1 MRRILPYTGRRREE
15 KARTNLS
22 LPREWIGL
30 ALVLAGLARVAL
42 LIAHEPI
49 IGYANQYDMART
61 SACTGLYPAVDLA
74 ARERASP
81 EAPLPLYALGATKR
95 EGCYPSTEVALVSA
109 TVAAAVALGAPPTQ
123 VRLKWIGATKL
134 GVLAVVALLLAF
146 ALHRH
151 PTAALYHGLAFF
163 LVMADP
169 AVTLWLNTL
178 YTEFAL
184 LASLYACIGA
194 IGALALSARG
204 SLALSVMLAGSL
216 VALAFSREQFSLLAP
231 ALVVAAWPWLWRRS
245 PHFTVTTL
253 GIAVVA
259 SMLAFGLL
267 ARPGAVRE
275 VNRTNTYLGVV
286 LPSSG
291 DPREAARVLG
301 LTERC
306 AGLSGATWYL
316 PRGEV
321 LRDACPEVF
330 ALSSLAFLRFLPADP
345 AVLVRSVARVLPATQ
360 SVTPAYLGVLG
371 GGRGATVDSLEPWN
385 RSLLQLAAT
394 QMSGALFAA
403 LVMAS
408 ILTAFFAAIAAAFWA
423 RPARDEPAA
432 SLLLAMLLG
441 GTVAYALLTTVFG
454 DGLSEASRHF
464 LPGWLAVAALVLGVL
479 VAAPACVMRWVR
491 APREHGGQIAAAI
504 VFTAATVA
512 GVYYTFD
519 WAGRQALAIG
529 VLDVPA
535 SRQVNS
541 VPLELRG
548 WTIDPFGVESVTV
561 KLGKIEKPA
570 RYGEASAD
578 LAAIFPGYPEVGS
591 GRFALAFSA
600 EDLAAAGPPEALE
613 MRITVRSKNGRVSEI
628 DRRRLEMRP

>member
-1 MRRILPYTGRRREE
+1 LP
-15 KARTNLS
+15 

-30 ALVLAGLARVAL
+30 ALVLLGLARAAL
-42 LIAHEPI
+42 LIAHEPV
-49 IGYANQYDMART
+49 IGYANQYDMVRT
-61 SACTGLYPAVDLA
+61 SACTGLFPAGDA
-74 ARERASP
+74 DARVRASP
-81 EAPLPLYALGATKR
+81 EAPLPFYALGAAKR
-95 EGCYPSTEVALVSA
+95 EACYPSTEVALVSA

-123 VRLKWIGATKL
+123 IRLQWIGATKL
-134 GVLAVVALLLAF
+134 GVLAVVALLLVF

-151 PTAALYHGLAFF
+151 PAAALYHGLAFF

-169 AVTLWLNTL
+169 AVTLWFNTL

-184 LASLYACIGA
+184 LVSLYACIGA

-204 SLALSVMLAGSL
+204 SLVLSVMLAGSL

-245 PHFTVTTL
+245 PHFTVTAF

-275 VNRTNTYLGVV
+275 ANRTNAYLGVV
-286 LPSSG
+286 LPSAG

-301 LTERC
+301 LPERC
-306 AGLSGATWYL
+306 ASLSGATWYL

-321 LRDACPEVF
+321 LREACPEVF
-330 ALSSLAFLRFLPADP
+330 ALSSLAFLRFVPVDP
-345 AVLVRSVARVLPATQ
+345 AVLARTVARVLPALQ
-360 SVTPAYLGVLG
+360 SVTPSYLGVLG
-371 GGRGATVDSLEPWN
+371 GGRGTTVDGLEPWN

-394 QMSGALFAA
+394 QMTGAVFAA
-403 LVMAS
+403 LVIAS
-408 ILTAFFAAIAAAFWA
+408 ILAAPFAAIAAAFWA
-423 RPARDEPAA
+423 RPARDAPAA
-432 SLLLAMLLG
+432 SLLVAMLLG

-464 LPGWLAVAALVLGVL
+464 LPGWLAVAALVLGGV
-479 VAAPACVMRWVR
+479 VAAPACAMRWVR
-491 APREHGGQIAAAI
+491 APREHARQIAAAVLFI
-504 VFTAATVA
+504 AATAAA
-512 GVYYTFD
+512 VYYAFD
-519 WAGRQALAIG
+519 WASRQAIAIG

-535 SRQVNS
+535 SRQVSS

-548 WTIDPFGVESVTV
+548 WAIDPFGVESVTV
-561 KLGKIEKPA
+561 TLGKVEKPA
-570 RYGEASAD
+570 RYGDASAD
-578 LAAIFPGYPEVGS
+578 LAASFPGYPDVARGGFS
-591 GRFALAFSA
+591 LAFSA

-613 MRITVRSKNGRVSEI
+613 MRITARSKNGRVSEI